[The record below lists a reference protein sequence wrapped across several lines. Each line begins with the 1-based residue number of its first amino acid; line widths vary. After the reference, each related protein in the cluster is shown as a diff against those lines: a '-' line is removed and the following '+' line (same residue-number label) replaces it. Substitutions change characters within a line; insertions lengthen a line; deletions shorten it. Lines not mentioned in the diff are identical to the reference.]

1 MSQDE
6 TDARMAELADAPDS
20 KSGSRKRVG
29 VRPSLWA
36 PIVLQPQISSRLLPT
51 ISFHAQS
58 AAMNLSEGGMNWAM
72 SVTTT
77 PYSGCHARKP
87 LDMMWGLAYSSPEF
101 AVEYL

>member
-36 PIVLQPQISSRLLPT
+36 PIVMQPQASLRRLA
-51 ISFHAQS
+51 SNSHAKS
-58 AAMNLSEGGMNWAM
+58 VAMNLSEVGMNWAVP
-72 SVTTT
+72 VTTT
-77 PYSGCHARKP
+77 PYSGCHDRKP